1 MAKKNIMPT
10 ELQLI
15 VDEVKK
21 KQEAEDRR
29 EMQELVD
36 AARLER
42 SNDKNYWDVPKDQ
55 EITCFDPNLSYE
67 LTGYRPIDQT
77 HSLDFDPSWF
87 TEVRETFLKTGK
99 YCSYLPRSKRWD
111 TFWKEQYKR
120 CKYGMTVNGYT
131 ITGDNYFFLN
141 FYQLPTV
148 NQNEAAGSGTADSF
162 PNFMASQY
170 MFFHYLQMC
179 RVLRRNACL
188 MKARSIGFSEMMAS
202 LAARMYTVIKKS
214 RTLITCF
221 KDVYLKGTFSKVD
234 HALTFLNM
242 NADGFFEPRLVDTV
256 LEIKSGFKV
265 KKDGQFTDDGWQS
278 VVKGILADKPSKI
291 RGDRVD
297 LLIYDESGCHA
308 PGTEVIM
315 ANGHLKKVEDIVV
328 GDLVM
333 GDDGTP
339 RKVLE
344 LHHGFQQMYKIVPAV
359 GDTQIVN
366 ANHILYGKKRNYNKK
381 TYEPFQ
387 IRTEDYYNMVME
399 HPRKKDGYKLL
410 HSNSVNFP
418 HQDVPIDPYIFGM
431 WLGDGDSAK
440 ARFTSEDQEII
451 DYIVNYGHANNFDV
465 RISDCVNAKS
475 CKHIYLA
482 SKTTT
487 NQFHIWLRELGVFNN
502 KHIPDCYLY
511 NDRETLL
518 QMLAG
523 LVDSDGTY
531 NKSKQ
536 EVEITQYEGRKHL
549 IDQIEYVCH
558 LLGMR
563 VSRDIRVSKQRVID
577 GKIIKGGVQQY
588 RLKILW
594 GHSQIP
600 SKLPRKQSIDRDNSK
615 NKSQLDRL
623 DTTFKIEKTE
633 VGEYYGFTLDGNQ
646 LFLLRDFTVCH
657 NSWPDLTTAVVQGRA
672 LCEVQGIIRGIQCF
686 GGTGGDKGPALA
698 GLKSIYY
705 NPRSY
710 KVLPFRHCWTSDGAV
725 AETGFFVPYF
735 LQSLNPE
742 YMDNRGVCDIDKYK
756 EHLIKERNEL
766 LSVPE
771 DYVKHC
777 AEYCWNAEEAFTLEG
792 QNKFN
797 KTIIANQL
805 ANIRLHKIGPR
816 PESGLIDY
824 TYKTGQHKMDNI
836 DGFRWLPG
844 AGKVQILEHP
854 VWSDLYKEQL
864 DKQRKEAEEQGIE
877 FTAPTYQ
884 EMNDMYVAGIDGI
897 DIGANQTSSE
907 TRDPSQFCIVIKKRA
922 FGMNEPQYVAM
933 YKDRPANIRE
943 AYKIAM
949 CLCRYYNC
957 RINIEATRLGMVT
970 WARENKCLQYF
981 MKRPRATL
989 TDIKYGTTKQYG
1001 TPATKA
1007 IIEQQTDLIADF
1019 VEDYGQTIWFEEM
1032 LEQLNNYNDENKTK
1046 FDIIAAL
1053 GKLTC
1058 PLIQ

>member
-1 MAKKNIMPT
+1 MPKKKKVLPT
-10 ELQLI
+10 EIQLI
-15 VDEVKK
+15 IDETKK
-21 KQEAEDRR
+21 KQQEEDAEEAKQIVE
-29 EMQELVD
+29 EY
-36 AARLER
+36 RLAR
-42 SNDKNYWDVPKDQ
+42 SNDKTYWDVPKDQ
-55 EITCFDPNLSYE
+55 EITYFDPNLSYE

-77 HSLDFDPSWF
+77 HGLDFDPSWF
-87 TEVRETFLKTGK
+87 TETRETFQKTGK

-111 TFWKEQYKR
+111 GFWKEQYKR
-120 CKYGMTVNGYT
+120 CKYGMTSHGYT

-141 FYQLPTV
+141 FYQLPVV
-148 NQNEAAGSGTADSF
+148 NQNEAAGSGTADNF

-366 ANHILYGKKRNYNKK
+366 ANHILYGKKRNYSKK

-399 HPRKKDGYKLL
+399 HPIKKDGYKLL

-451 DYIVNYGHANNFDV
+451 DYIVNYGNANNFDV
-465 RISDCVNAKS
+465 RISDCDNAKS

-487 NQFHIWLRELGVFNN
+487 NQFHTWLRELGVFNN

-577 GKIIKGGVQQY
+577 GKIIKGGVRQY

-600 SKLPRKQSIDRDNSK
+600 SKLPRKQSTDRDNSK
-615 NKSQLDRL
+615 SKSQLDRL

-686 GGTGGDKGPALA
+686 GG
-698 GLKSIYY
+698 
-705 NPRSY
+705 
-710 KVLPFRHCWTSDGAV
+710 
-725 AETGFFVPYF
+725 
-735 LQSLNPE
+735 
-742 YMDNRGVCDIDKYK
+742 
-756 EHLIKERNEL
+756 
-766 LSVPE
+766 
-771 DYVKHC
+771 
-777 AEYCWNAEEAFTLEG
+777 
-792 QNKFN
+792 
-797 KTIIANQL
+797 
-805 ANIRLHKIGPR
+805 KI
-816 PESGLIDY
+816 
-824 TYKTGQHKMDNI
+824 
-836 DGFRWLPG
+836 
-844 AGKVQILEHP
+844 
-854 VWSDLYKEQL
+854 
-864 DKQRKEAEEQGIE
+864 
-877 FTAPTYQ
+877 
-884 EMNDMYVAGIDGI
+884 
-897 DIGANQTSSE
+897 
-907 TRDPSQFCIVIKKRA
+907 TR
-922 FGMNEPQYVAM
+922 
-933 YKDRPANIRE
+933 
-943 AYKIAM
+943 
-949 CLCRYYNC
+949 
-957 RINIEATRLGMVT
+957 
-970 WARENKCLQYF
+970 
-981 MKRPRATL
+981 
-989 TDIKYGTTKQYG
+989 
-1001 TPATKA
+1001 
-1007 IIEQQTDLIADF
+1007 
-1019 VEDYGQTIWFEEM
+1019 
-1032 LEQLNNYNDENKTK
+1032 
-1046 FDIIAAL
+1046 
-1053 GKLTC
+1053 
-1058 PLIQ
+1058 